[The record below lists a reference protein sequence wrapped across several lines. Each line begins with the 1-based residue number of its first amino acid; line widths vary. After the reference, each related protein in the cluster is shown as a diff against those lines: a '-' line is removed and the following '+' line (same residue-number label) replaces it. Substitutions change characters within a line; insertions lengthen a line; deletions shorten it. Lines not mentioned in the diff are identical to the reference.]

1 VVPPPPGDTG
11 PFAGFGLLPEL
22 VQAVKALGYAEPT
35 PIQAKA
41 LPLALAGKDVLGSAM
56 TGSGKTAAFVLPLL
70 QTLMKGRQPTKEKP
84 VVRAVVLVPTRE
96 LAAQVEAAVRDL
108 SRFSQVR
115 CVLVIGGASFHEQT
129 QALRRGAQ
137 IVVAT
142 PGRLLDHY
150 GRRTLKF
157 DAVEVAVLDEADR
170 MLDMGF
176 MPDIRRIMSSL
187 PRQRQTHMF
196 SATIPPEVERVVHEF
211 MHDPVRIA
219 IDRTATPASGITQIL
234 YPVMSGQK
242 FELLHFII
250 NKTRINSAVVFTR
263 TRSRADQV
271 ARYLEVRGIP
281 VVALHSD
288 KTQAQRDR
296 AMEGFREQKHQ
307 ILVATDIAARGL
319 DVRHISHVINFD
331 VPLHAEDYVH
341 RVGRTGRVFT
351 AGDAITLMGMEEERF
366 VAAIERL
373 IGAAIPR
380 QAFPDF
386 PYQVPPQLV
395 AYKPPVS
402 QRYRFR
408 RRIARSSSHRFRR

>member
-1 VVPPPPGDTG
+1 
-11 PFAGFGLLPEL
+11 LPEL
-22 VQAVKALGYAEPT
+22 VQAVKALGYEEPT
-35 PIQAKA
+35 PIQAQA
-41 LPLALAGKDVLGSAM
+41 LPLALEGKDVLGSAM

-70 QTLMKGRQPTKEKP
+70 QKLIKSRQAKRPAAHAGKGPAAAHP
-84 VVRAVVLVPTRE
+84 VRALVLVPTRE
-96 LAAQVEAAVRDL
+96 LASQVEAAVRDL
-108 SRFSQVR
+108 SRFSQAR
-115 CVLVIGGASFHEQT
+115 CVLVIGGASFHEQV
-129 QALRRGAQ
+129 QALRRGAE

-150 GRRTLKF
+150 GRHTLRL
-157 DAVEVAVLDEADR
+157 DTVEVAVLDEADR

-176 MPDIRRIMSSL
+176 MPDIRRIMQSL

-196 SATIPPEVERVVHEF
+196 SATIPPEVERVIHEF
-211 MHDPVRIA
+211 MREPVRIA

-234 YPVMSGQK
+234 YPVMSDQK

-271 ARYLEVRGIP
+271 ARFLEVRGIH

-331 VPLHAEDYVH
+331 VPLHPEDYVH

-351 AGDAITLMGMEEERF
+351 TGDALTLMSMEEERF
-366 VAAIERL
+366 VSAIERL

-386 PYQVPPQLV
+386 PYRVPPQLV
-395 AYKPPVS
+395 AYRAPAF
-402 QRYRFR
+402 QRLRLR